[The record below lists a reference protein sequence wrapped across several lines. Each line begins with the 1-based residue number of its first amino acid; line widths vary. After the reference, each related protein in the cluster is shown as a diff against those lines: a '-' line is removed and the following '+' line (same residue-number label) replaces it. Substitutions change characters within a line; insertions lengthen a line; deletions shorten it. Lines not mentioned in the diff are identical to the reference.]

1 MATYKIPDSP
11 KKYKTEYSKF
21 KGVDLSSNPTQ
32 VDSARGAMGTVNLIS
47 DSGGFPEKRKG
58 WRVLQTCEAPVNG
71 LYRGV
76 IKGKEYFLVHGGTK
90 LYQWTDSSIKEL
102 KSGLTNGKGTAF
114 TLNDKIYVLTGG
126 EYLVFDGETAKDATA
141 DAYVPTTTIANKPE
155 GGGTSFEDVNLLS
168 SKRKN
173 EFCADGSATVYQLD
187 TTDVESIAEVKVDAK
202 VWESSKY
209 TLDGKKG
216 QVKFTTAPPKPSI
229 AGKDNVTI
237 TFVKT
242 VEGYKDKII
251 KCTIA
256 GIYGGKSQD
265 RVFLSGNPDAQDTD
279 WRCESNNPLYFSDLS
294 YTKVGADGAAI
305 VGYSAISDSQAI
317 IKADDRSETTI
328 YFRGYN
334 IDTTTSKVQFPVRRA
349 AAGAGAVAKR
359 AFAYLPEEPVFL
371 SRTGVFALTSSNIT
385 ALQVARN
392 RSYYVDAALTKEEH
406 LENAC
411 AVVWNGYYVLAV
423 NGHAYVMDTNQNVAY
438 KPQSYG
444 DYVYECYYWDNFPA
458 VRMMESRGNLYFG
471 TSDGKLCRLN
481 TDIDTMQA
489 YSDGGTMGEDGKITG
504 GAAIA
509 AEWHTKADDDGDFMT
524 YKTMV
529 KRGSGV
535 MMKPYTRS
543 SLQVYARTER
553 DFGRKIREG
562 IADIFNWEDIDFSRF
577 TFNTNDAPQVL
588 PFNSKVK
595 KYKTLQLIAKNEAL
609 NEAFGLFGIIKRY
622 TIGTMVR

>member
-32 VDSARGAMGTVNLIS
+32 VESTRGAMGTVNLIS

-58 WRVLQTCEAPVNG
+58 WRVLQNCEAPVNG

-90 LYQWTDSSIKEL
+90 LYQWTDGSIKEL

-114 TLNDKIYVLTGG
+114 TLNDKTYVLTGG
-126 EYLVFDGETAKDATA
+126 EYLVFDGETVKDATA
-141 DAYVPTTTIANKPE
+141 DAYVPTTSIANKPE

-471 TSDGKLCRLN
+471 TSDGRICKLN

-489 YSDGGTMGEDGKITG
+489 YSDGGTLGADGKITG

-529 KRGSGV
+529 KRGSGI

>member
-529 KRGSGV
+529 KRGSGI

>member
-32 VDSARGAMGTVNLIS
+32 VDSARGASGTVNLIS

-58 WRVLQTCEAPVNG
+58 WRVLLNVEKPVNG
-71 LYRGV
+71 LYRGI
-76 IKGKEYFLVHGGTK
+76 IKGKEYFLVHGGTR
-90 LYQWTDSSIKEL
+90 LYKWTENTLTDL
-102 KSGLTNGKGTAF
+102 KSGLTNKQGTSF
-114 TLNDKIYVLTGG
+114 TLNDKMYVLTGG
-126 EYLVFDGETAKDATA
+126 EYIVFDGETAKDATA
-141 DAYVPTTTIANKPE
+141 DAYVPTTTIANKPT

-229 AGKDNVTI
+229 TGKDNVTI

-444 DYVYECYYWDNFPA
+444 DYVYECYYWNNFPA

-471 TSDGKLCRLN
+471 TSDGRICKLN

-489 YSDGGTMGEDGKITG
+489 YSDGGTLGEDGKITG
-504 GAAIA
+504 STAIS

-543 SLQVYARTER
+543 SIQVYARTER

-562 IADIFNWEDIDFSRF
+562 IADIFSWTDIDFSRF
-577 TFNTNDAPQVL
+577 TFNSNDAPQVL

-595 KYKTLQLIAKNEAL
+595 KYKTLQLIMKNDAM
-609 NEAFGLFGIIKRY
+609 NEAFGIFGIIKRY
-622 TIGTMVR
+622 TIGTSVR

>member
-32 VDSARGAMGTVNLIS
+32 VDSTRGAMGTVNLIS

-126 EYLVFDGETAKDATA
+126 EYLVFDGETVKDATA
-141 DAYVPTTTIANKPE
+141 DAYVPTTSIANKPE

-173 EFCADGSATVYQLD
+173 EFCADGAATVYQLD

-202 VWESSKY
+202 VWESGKY

-229 AGKDNVTI
+229 AGKDNVSI

-305 VGYSAISDSQAI
+305 IGYSAISDSQAI

-471 TSDGKLCRLN
+471 TSDGKICRLN

-489 YSDGGTMGEDGKITG
+489 YSDGGTLGEDGKITG
-504 GAAIA
+504 STAIS

-543 SLQVYARTER
+543 SIQVYARTER

-562 IADIFNWEDIDFSRF
+562 IADIFSWTDIDFSRF
-577 TFNTNDAPQVL
+577 TFNSNDAPQVL

-595 KYKTLQLIAKNEAL
+595 KYKTLQLIMKNDAM
-609 NEAFGLFGIIKRY
+609 NEAFGIFGIIKRY
-622 TIGTMVR
+622 TIGTSVR

>member
-32 VDSARGAMGTVNLIS
+32 VDSARGASGTVNLIS

-58 WRVLQTCEAPVNG
+58 WRVLLNVEKPVNG
-71 LYRGV
+71 LYRGI
-76 IKGKEYFLVHGGTK
+76 IKGKEYFLVHGGTR
-90 LYQWTDSSIKEL
+90 LYKWTENTLTEL
-102 KSGLTNGKGTAF
+102 KSGLTNKQGTSF
-114 TLNDKIYVLTGG
+114 TLNDKMYVLTGG
-126 EYLVFDGETAKDATA
+126 EYIVFDGETAKDATA
-141 DAYVPTTTIANKPE
+141 DAYVPTTTIANKPT

-229 AGKDNVTI
+229 TGKDNVTI

-444 DYVYECYYWDNFPA
+444 DYVYECYYWNNFPA

-471 TSDGKLCRLN
+471 TSDGRICKLN

-489 YSDGGTMGEDGKITG
+489 YSDGGTLGEDGKITG
-504 GAAIA
+504 STAIS

-543 SLQVYARTER
+543 SIQVYARTER

-562 IADIFNWEDIDFSRF
+562 IADIFSWTDIDFSRF
-577 TFNTNDAPQVL
+577 TFNSNDAPQVL

-595 KYKTLQLIAKNEAL
+595 KYKTLQLIMKNDAM
-609 NEAFGLFGIIKRY
+609 NEAFGIFGIIKRY
-622 TIGTMVR
+622 TIGTSVR

>member
-1 MATYKIPDSP
+1 MATYKIPNSP

-58 WRVLQTCEAPVNG
+58 WRVLLNVEKPVNG
-71 LYRGV
+71 LYRGI
-76 IKGKEYFLVHGGTK
+76 IKGKEYFLVHGGTR
-90 LYQWTDSSIKEL
+90 LYKWTESTLTEL
-102 KSGLTNGKGTAF
+102 KSGLTNKQGTSFA
-114 TLNDKIYVLTGG
+114 LNDKMYVLTGG

-141 DAYVPTTTIANKPE
+141 DAYVPTTTIANKPT

-168 SKRKN
+168 DKRKN
-173 EFCADGSATVYQLD
+173 EFCADGSATMYQLD
-187 TTDVESIAEVKVDAK
+187 TTDVQSISEVKVDGK

-209 TLDGKKG
+209 TLDKTKG
-216 QVKFTTAPPKPSI
+216 QVTFTSAPPKPAI
-229 AGKDNVTI
+229 TGKDNVTI
-237 TFVKT
+237 TFVKH
-242 VEGYKDKII
+242 VDGYAEKIK

-256 GIYGGKSQD
+256 AIYGGKSQD
-265 RVFLSGNPDAQDTD
+265 RVFLAGNPDEQDKD
-279 WRCESNNPLYFSDLS
+279 WRCESNNPLYFPDLS

-305 VGYSAISDSQAI
+305 VGYTAISDSQAI
-317 IKADDRSETTI
+317 VKADDRSETTI

-458 VRMMESRGNLYFG
+458 VRMMESRGSLYFG
-471 TSDGKLCRLN
+471 TSDGRICKLN

-489 YSDGGTMGEDGKITG
+489 YSDGGTMGKDGKITG
-504 GAAIA
+504 GAAIV

-535 MMKPYTRS
+535 MIKPYSRS
-543 SLQVYARTER
+543 SVKVFARTER
-553 DFGRKIREG
+553 DFGRQIREQT
-562 IADIFNWEDIDFSRF
+562 IDIFDWSDIDFSRF
-577 TFNTNDAPQVL
+577 TFFANDTPQVI

-595 KYKTLQLIAKNEAL
+595 KYKTLQLTAKNEAL

-622 TIGTMVR
+622 TIGTSVR

>member
-32 VDSARGAMGTVNLIS
+32 VDSTRGAMGTVNLIS

-58 WRVLQTCEAPVNG
+58 WRVLQSCEAPVNG

-90 LYQWTDSSIKEL
+90 LYQWTDGSIKEL

-126 EYLVFDGETAKDATA
+126 EYLVFDGETVKDATA
-141 DAYVPTTTIANKPE
+141 DAYVPTTSIANKPE

-305 VGYSAISDSQAI
+305 IGYSAISDSQAI

-471 TSDGKLCRLN
+471 TSDGKICRLN

-529 KRGSGV
+529 KRGSGI

>member
-32 VDSARGAMGTVNLIS
+32 VDSTRGAMGTVNLIS

-58 WRVLQTCEAPVNG
+58 WRVLQSCEAPVNG

-90 LYQWTDSSIKEL
+90 LYQWTDGSIKEL

-126 EYLVFDGETAKDATA
+126 EYLVFDGETVKDATA
-141 DAYVPTTTIANKPE
+141 DAYVPTTSIANKPE

-305 VGYSAISDSQAI
+305 IGYSAISDSQAI

-458 VRMMESRGNLYFG
+458 VRMMESRGSLYFG
-471 TSDGKLCRLN
+471 TADGKICRLN

-489 YSDGGTMGEDGKITG
+489 YSDGGTLGEDGKITG
-504 GAAIA
+504 STAIS

-543 SLQVYARTER
+543 SIQVYARTER

-562 IADIFNWEDIDFSRF
+562 IADIFSWTDIDFSRF
-577 TFNTNDAPQVL
+577 TFNSNDAPQVL

-595 KYKTLQLIAKNEAL
+595 KYKTLQLIMKNDAM
-609 NEAFGLFGIIKRY
+609 NEAFGIFGIIKRY
-622 TIGTMVR
+622 TIGTSVR

>member
-32 VDSARGAMGTVNLIS
+32 VDSTRGAMGTVNLIS

-90 LYQWTDSSIKEL
+90 LYQWTDGSIKEL
-102 KSGLTNGKGTAF
+102 KSSLTNGNGTAF

-126 EYLVFDGETAKDATA
+126 EYLVFDGETVKDATA
-141 DAYVPTTTIANKPE
+141 DAYVPTTSIANKPE

-237 TFVKT
+237 TFIKT

-444 DYVYECYYWDNFPA
+444 DYVYECYYWNNFPA

-471 TSDGKLCRLN
+471 TSDGRICKLN

-489 YSDGGTMGEDGKITG
+489 YSDGGTLGEDGKITG

-535 MMKPYTRS
+535 LMKPYTRS

-562 IADIFNWEDIDFSRF
+562 IADIFSWEDIDFTRF

-609 NEAFGLFGIIKRY
+609 NPPFGLFGIIKRY

>member
-32 VDSARGAMGTVNLIS
+32 VDSTRGAMGTVNLIS

-90 LYQWTDSSIKEL
+90 LYQWTDGSIKEL

-126 EYLVFDGETAKDATA
+126 EYLVFDGETVKDATA
-141 DAYVPTTTIANKPE
+141 DAYVPTTSIANKPE

-237 TFVKT
+237 TFIKT

-305 VGYSAISDSQAI
+305 IGYSAISDSQAI

-458 VRMMESRGNLYFG
+458 VRMMESRGSLYFG
-471 TSDGKLCRLN
+471 TSDGKICRMN

-529 KRGSGV
+529 KRGSGI

-562 IADIFNWEDIDFSRF
+562 FADIFSWEDIDFTRF

>member
-32 VDSARGAMGTVNLIS
+32 VDSTRGAMGTVNLVS

-90 LYQWTDSSIKEL
+90 LYQWTDGSIKEL

-126 EYLVFDGETAKDATA
+126 EYLVFDGETVKDATA
-141 DAYVPTTTIANKPE
+141 DTYVPTTSIANKPA

-187 TTDVESIAEVKVDAK
+187 TTDVESIAEVKVDDK

-209 TLDGKKG
+209 TLDKTKG
-216 QVKFTTAPPKPSI
+216 QVKFTSAPPKPAI
-229 AGKDNVTI
+229 TGKDNVTI

-444 DYVYECYYWDNFPA
+444 DYVYECYYWNNFPA

-471 TSDGKLCRLN
+471 TSDGRICKLN

-489 YSDGGTMGEDGKITG
+489 YSDGGTLGEDGKITG

-535 MMKPYTRS
+535 LMKPYTRS

-562 IADIFNWEDIDFSRF
+562 IADIFSWEDIDFTRF

>member
-32 VDSARGAMGTVNLIS
+32 VDSTRGAMGTVNLIS

-126 EYLVFDGETAKDATA
+126 EYLVFDGETVKDATA
-141 DAYVPTTTIANKPE
+141 DAYVPTTSIANKPE

-471 TSDGKLCRLN
+471 TSDGRICKLN

-489 YSDGGTMGEDGKITG
+489 YSDGGTLGEDGKITG
-504 GAAIA
+504 STAIS

-543 SLQVYARTER
+543 SIQVYARTER

-562 IADIFNWEDIDFSRF
+562 IADIFSWTDIDFSRF
-577 TFNTNDAPQVL
+577 TFNSNDAPQVL

-595 KYKTLQLIAKNEAL
+595 KYKTLQLIMKNDAM
-609 NEAFGLFGIIKRY
+609 NEAFGIFGIIKRY
-622 TIGTMVR
+622 TIGTSVR

>member
-11 KKYKTEYSKF
+11 KKYKTEYSSF

-58 WRVLQTCEAPVNG
+58 WRVLLNVEKPVNG
-71 LYRGV
+71 LYRGI
-76 IKGKEYFLVHGGTK
+76 IKGKEYFLVHGGTR
-90 LYQWTDSSIKEL
+90 LYKWTENTLTEL
-102 KSGLTNGKGTAF
+102 KSGLTNKQGTSF
-114 TLNDKIYVLTGG
+114 TLNDKMYVLTGG

-141 DAYVPTTTIANKPE
+141 DAYVPTTTIANKPT
-155 GGGTSFEDVNLLS
+155 GGGTSFENVNLLS
-168 SKRKN
+168 DKRKN
-173 EFCADGSATVYQLD
+173 GFCADGSATTYQLD
-187 TTDVESIAEVKVDAK
+187 TTDLASIAEVKVDDK

-209 TLDGKKG
+209 TLDKTKG
-216 QVKFTTAPPKPSI
+216 QVKFTSAPPKPAI
-229 AGKDNVTI
+229 TGKDNVVI
-237 TFVKT
+237 TFVKP
-242 VEGYKDKII
+242 VEGYKEKIT

-256 GIYGGKSQD
+256 AIYGGKSQD
-265 RVFLSGNPDAQDTD
+265 RVFLAGNPDEQDKD

-305 VGYSAISDSQAI
+305 VGYTAISDSQAI
-317 IKADDRSETTI
+317 VKSDDRSETTI
-328 YFRGYN
+328 YFRGYSIN
-334 IDTTTSKVQFPVRRA
+334 DNTSAVQFPVRRA
-349 AAGAGAVAKR
+349 TAGAGAVAKH

-392 RSYYVDAALTKEEH
+392 RSYYVDAALTKEDH

-423 NGHAYVMDTNQNVAY
+423 NGHCYVMDTNQNVAY

-444 DYVYECYYWDNFPA
+444 DYVYECYYWNNFPA

-471 TSDGKLCRLN
+471 TSDGRICKLN

-489 YSDGGTMGEDGKITG
+489 YSDGGTLGEDGRITG
-504 GAAIA
+504 GTAIS

-535 MMKPYTRS
+535 MMKPYARS
-543 SLQVYARTER
+543 SVKVFARTER
-553 DFGRKIREG
+553 DFGRQIREQL
-562 IADIFNWEDIDFSRF
+562 IDIFSWEDIDFTRF
-577 TFNTNDAPQVL
+577 TFFSNDAPQVV

-595 KYKTLQLIAKNEAL
+595 KYKTMQLIIKNDTL
-609 NEAFGLFGIIKRY
+609 NEAFGIFGIIKRY
-622 TIGTMVR
+622 TIGTSVR

>member
-32 VDSARGAMGTVNLIS
+32 VDSARGASGTVNLIS

-58 WRVLQTCEAPVNG
+58 WRVLLNVEKPVNG
-71 LYRGV
+71 LYRGI
-76 IKGKEYFLVHGGTK
+76 IKGKEYFLVHGGTR
-90 LYQWTDSSIKEL
+90 LYKWTENTLTEL
-102 KSGLTNGKGTAF
+102 KSGLTNKQGTSF

-126 EYLVFDGETAKDATA
+126 EYLVFDGETVKDATA
-141 DAYVPTTTIANKPE
+141 DAYVPTTSIANKPT

-168 SKRKN
+168 AKRKN

-187 TTDVESIAEVKVDAK
+187 TTDVESIAEVKVDGK

-229 AGKDNVTI
+229 TGKDNVTI

-242 VEGYKDKII
+242 VAGYKDKII

-305 VGYSAISDSQAI
+305 IGYSAISDSQAI

-423 NGHAYVMDTNQNVAY
+423 NNHAYVMDTNQNVAY

-458 VRMMESRGNLYFG
+458 VRMMESRGSLYFG
-471 TSDGKLCRLN
+471 TSDGKICRMN

-529 KRGSGV
+529 KRGSGI

>member
-32 VDSARGAMGTVNLIS
+32 VDSTRGAMGTVNLIS

-58 WRVLQTCEAPVNG
+58 WRVLLNVEKPVNG

-126 EYLVFDGETAKDATA
+126 EYLVFDGETVKDATA
-141 DAYVPTTTIANKPE
+141 DAYVPTTSIANKPE

-458 VRMMESRGNLYFG
+458 VRMMESRGSLYFG
-471 TSDGKLCRLN
+471 TSDGKICRLN

-489 YSDGGTMGEDGKITG
+489 YSDGGTLGEDGKITG
-504 GAAIA
+504 STAIS

-543 SLQVYARTER
+543 SIQVYARTER

-562 IADIFNWEDIDFSRF
+562 IADIFSWTDIDFSRF
-577 TFNTNDAPQVL
+577 TFNSNDAPQVL

-595 KYKTLQLIAKNEAL
+595 KYKTLQLIMKNDAM
-609 NEAFGLFGIIKRY
+609 NEAFGIFGIIKRY
-622 TIGTMVR
+622 TIGTSVR

>member
-32 VDSARGAMGTVNLIS
+32 VDSARGASGTVNLIS

-58 WRVLQTCEAPVNG
+58 WRVLLNVEKPVNG
-71 LYRGV
+71 LYRGI

-90 LYQWTDSSIKEL
+90 LYQWTDGSIKEL

-126 EYLVFDGETAKDATA
+126 EYLVFDGETAKDATVN
-141 DAYVPTTTIANKPE
+141 AYVPTTTIANKPT

-168 SKRKN
+168 NKRKN

-229 AGKDNVTI
+229 TGKDNVTI

-471 TSDGKLCRLN
+471 TSDGKICRLN

-489 YSDGGTMGEDGKITG
+489 YSDGGTLGEDGKITG
-504 GAAIA
+504 STAIS

-543 SLQVYARTER
+543 SIQVYARTER

-562 IADIFNWEDIDFSRF
+562 IADIFSWTDIDFSRF
-577 TFNTNDAPQVL
+577 TFNSNDAPQVL

-595 KYKTLQLIAKNEAL
+595 KYKTLQLIMKNDAM
-609 NEAFGLFGIIKRY
+609 NEAFGIFGIIKRY
-622 TIGTMVR
+622 TIGTSVR

>member
-1 MATYKIPDSP
+1 MAAYKIPNSP

-76 IKGKEYFLVHGGTK
+76 IKGKEYFLVHGGTR
-90 LYQWTDSSIKEL
+90 LYLWTENSIKEL

-114 TLNDKIYVLTGG
+114 TLNDKMYVLTGG
-126 EYLVFDGETAKDATA
+126 EYLVFDGETVKDATA
-141 DAYVPTTTIANKPE
+141 DAYVPTTSIANKPT

-168 SKRKN
+168 TKRKN

-187 TTDVESIAEVKVDAK
+187 TTDAESIAEVKVDGK

-216 QVKFTTAPPKPSI
+216 QVKFTTAPPKPGI
-229 AGKDNVTI
+229 TGKDNVSI

-242 VEGYKDKII
+242 VAGYKDKII

-265 RVFLSGNPDAQDTD
+265 RVFLSGNPEAQDTD

-305 VGYSAISDSQAI
+305 IGYSAISDSQAI

-458 VRMMESRGNLYFG
+458 VRMMESRGSLYFG
-471 TSDGKLCRLN
+471 TSDGKICRMN

-504 GAAIA
+504 GAAIV

-535 MMKPYTRS
+535 MIKPYSRS
-543 SLQVYARTER
+543 SVKVFARTER
-553 DFGRKIREG
+553 DFGRQIREQT
-562 IADIFNWEDIDFSRF
+562 IDIFDWSDIDFSRF
-577 TFNTNDAPQVL
+577 TFFANDTPQVI

-595 KYKTLQLIAKNEAL
+595 KYKTLQLTAKNEAL

-622 TIGTMVR
+622 TIGTSVR

>member
-32 VDSARGAMGTVNLIS
+32 VDSTRGAMGTVNLIS

-58 WRVLQTCEAPVNG
+58 WRVLQSCEAPVNG

-90 LYQWTDSSIKEL
+90 LYQWTDGSIKEL

-126 EYLVFDGETAKDATA
+126 EYLVFDGETVKDATA
-141 DAYVPTTTIANKPE
+141 DAYVPTTSIANKPE

-279 WRCESNNPLYFSDLS
+279 WRCESNNPLYFSDFS

-305 VGYSAISDSQAI
+305 IGYSAISDSQAI

-471 TSDGKLCRLN
+471 TSDGRICKLN

-489 YSDGGTMGEDGKITG
+489 YSDGGTLGADGKITG
-504 GAAIA
+504 STAIS

-543 SLQVYARTER
+543 SIQVYARTER
-553 DFGRKIREG
+553 DFGRKIRDG
-562 IADIFNWEDIDFSRF
+562 IADIFSWTDIDFSRF
-577 TFNTNDAPQVL
+577 TFNSNDAPQVL

-595 KYKTLQLIAKNEAL
+595 KYKTLQLIMKNDAM
-609 NEAFGLFGIIKRY
+609 NEAFGIFGIIKRY
-622 TIGTMVR
+622 TIGTSVR

>member
-126 EYLVFDGETAKDATA
+126 EYLVFDGETVKDATA
-141 DAYVPTTTIANKPE
+141 DAYVPTTTIANKPT

-229 AGKDNVTI
+229 TGKDNVTI

-471 TSDGKLCRLN
+471 TSDGKICRLN

-553 DFGRKIREG
+553 NFGRKIREG

>member
-32 VDSARGAMGTVNLIS
+32 VDSTRGAMGTVNLIS

-90 LYQWTDSSIKEL
+90 LYQWTDGSIKEL
-102 KSGLTNGKGTAF
+102 KSSLTNGNGTAF

-126 EYLVFDGETAKDATA
+126 EYLVFDGETVKDATA
-141 DAYVPTTTIANKPE
+141 DAYVPTTSIANKPE

-237 TFVKT
+237 TFIKT

-444 DYVYECYYWDNFPA
+444 DYVYECYYWNNFPA

-471 TSDGKLCRLN
+471 TSDGRICKLN

-489 YSDGGTMGEDGKITG
+489 YSDGGTLGEDGKITG

-535 MMKPYTRS
+535 LMKPYTRS

-562 IADIFNWEDIDFSRF
+562 IADIFSWEDIDFTRF

>member
-32 VDSARGAMGTVNLIS
+32 VDSTRGAMGTVNLIS

-126 EYLVFDGETAKDATA
+126 EYLVFDGETAKDATVN
-141 DAYVPTTTIANKPE
+141 AYVPTTTIANKPT

-173 EFCADGSATVYQLD
+173 EFCADGAATVYQLD

-202 VWESSKY
+202 VWESGKY

-229 AGKDNVTI
+229 AGKDNVSI

-305 VGYSAISDSQAI
+305 IGYSAISDSQAI

-471 TSDGKLCRLN
+471 TSDGKICRLN

-489 YSDGGTMGEDGKITG
+489 YSDGGTLGEDGKITG
-504 GAAIA
+504 STAIS

-543 SLQVYARTER
+543 SIQVYARTER

-562 IADIFNWEDIDFSRF
+562 IADIFSWTDIDFSRF
-577 TFNTNDAPQVL
+577 TFNSNDAPQVL

-595 KYKTLQLIAKNEAL
+595 KYKTLQLIMKNDAM
-609 NEAFGLFGIIKRY
+609 NEAFGIFGIIKRY
-622 TIGTMVR
+622 TIGTSVR

>member
-32 VDSARGAMGTVNLIS
+32 VDSARGASGTVNLIS

-58 WRVLQTCEAPVNG
+58 WRVLLNVEKPVNG
-71 LYRGV
+71 LYRGI
-76 IKGKEYFLVHGGTK
+76 IKGKEYFLVHGGTR
-90 LYQWTDSSIKEL
+90 LYKWTENTLTEL
-102 KSGLTNGKGTAF
+102 KSGLTNKQGTSF

-141 DAYVPTTTIANKPE
+141 DAYVPTTTIANKPT

-168 SKRKN
+168 AKRKN

-187 TTDVESIAEVKVDAK
+187 TTDVESVAEVKVDGK

-209 TLDGKKG
+209 TLDSKKG

-229 AGKDNVTI
+229 TGKDNVTI

-305 VGYSAISDSQAI
+305 VGYTAISDSQAI
-317 IKADDRSETTI
+317 VKSDDRSETTI
-328 YFRGYN
+328 YFRGYSIN
-334 IDTTTSKVQFPVRRA
+334 DNTSAVQFPVRRA
-349 AAGAGAVAKR
+349 TAAAGAVAKH

-392 RSYYVDAALTKEEH
+392 RSYYVDAALTKEDH

-423 NGHAYVMDTNQNVAY
+423 NGHAYVLDTNQNVAY

-444 DYVYECYYWDNFPA
+444 DYVYECYYWNNFPA

-471 TSDGKLCRLN
+471 TSDGRICKLN

-489 YSDGGTMGEDGKITG
+489 YSDGGTLGEDGKITG
-504 GAAIA
+504 STAIS
-509 AEWHTKADDDGDFMT
+509 AEWHTKADDDGDF
-524 YKTMV
+524 
-529 KRGSGV
+529 R
-535 MMKPYTRS
+535 R
-543 SLQVYARTER
+543 
-553 DFGRKIREG
+553 IRP
-562 IADIFNWEDIDFSRF
+562 W
-577 TFNTNDAPQVL
+577 
-588 PFNSKVK
+588 
-595 KYKTLQLIAKNEAL
+595 
-609 NEAFGLFGIIKRY
+609 
-622 TIGTMVR
+622 

>member
-126 EYLVFDGETAKDATA
+126 EYLVFDGETVKDATA
-141 DAYVPTTTIANKPE
+141 DAYVPSTTIANKPT

-229 AGKDNVTI
+229 TGKDNVTI

-471 TSDGKLCRLN
+471 TSDGKICRLN

-489 YSDGGTMGEDGKITG
+489 YSDGGTMGDDGKITG

>member
-11 KKYKTEYSKF
+11 KRYKTEYSKF

-32 VDSARGAMGTVNLIS
+32 VDSTRGASGTVNLIS

-58 WRVLQTCEAPVNG
+58 WRVLLNVEKPVNG
-71 LYRGV
+71 LYRGI
-76 IKGKEYFLVHGGTK
+76 IKGKEYFLVHGGTR
-90 LYQWTDSSIKEL
+90 LYKWTENTLTEL
-102 KSGLTNGKGTAF
+102 KSGLTNTQGTSF
-114 TLNDKIYVLTGG
+114 TLNDKMYVLTGG
-126 EYLVFDGETAKDATA
+126 EYLVFDGETAKDATT
-141 DAYVPTTTIANKPE
+141 DAYVPTTTIANKPT

-168 SKRKN
+168 DKRKN

-187 TTDVESIAEVKVDAK
+187 TTDVQSISEVKVNGAVWDA
-202 VWESSKY
+202 SRYS
-209 TLDGKKG
+209 LNGSKG
-216 QVKFTTAPPKPSI
+216 QVTFTSAPPKPDI
-229 AGKDNVTI
+229 TGKDNVSI
-237 TFVKT
+237 TFVKH
-242 VEGYKDKII
+242 VDGYADKIK

-256 GIYGGKSQD
+256 AIYGGKSQD
-265 RVFLSGNPDAQDTD
+265 RVFLAGNPDEQDKD

-305 VGYSAISDSQAI
+305 VGYTAISDSQAI
-317 IKADDRSETTI
+317 VKSDDRSETTI

-334 IDTTTSKVQFPVRRA
+334 IDSTTNKVQFPVRRA
-349 AAGAGAVAKR
+349 AAGAGAVAKH

-392 RSYYVDAALTKEEH
+392 RSYYVDAALTKEDH

-411 AVVWNGYYVLAV
+411 AVVWNGYYVLSV
-423 NGHAYVMDTNQNVAY
+423 NNHAYVLDTNQNVAY

-458 VRMMESRGNLYFG
+458 VRMMESRGSLYFG
-471 TSDGKLCRLN
+471 TSDGRICKLN

-489 YSDGGTMGEDGKITG
+489 YSDGGTLGEDGRITG
-504 GAAIA
+504 GTAIS

-543 SLQVYARTER
+543 SVKVFARTER
-553 DFGRKIREG
+553 DFGRQIREG

-577 TFNTNDAPQVL
+577 TFNSNDAPQVL

-595 KYKTLQLIAKNEAL
+595 KYKTLQLIMQNNAL
-609 NEAFGLFGIIKRY
+609 NEAFGVFGIIKRY

>member
-1 MATYKIPDSP
+1 MATYKIPNSP

-58 WRVLQTCEAPVNG
+58 WRVLQSCEAPVNG

-76 IKGKEYFLVHGGTK
+76 IKGKEYFLVHGGTR
-90 LYQWTDSSIKEL
+90 LYLWTEDSIKEL

-114 TLNDKIYVLTGG
+114 TLNDKMYVLTGG
-126 EYLVFDGETAKDATA
+126 EYLVFDGETVKDATA
-141 DAYVPTTTIANKPE
+141 DAYVPTTSIANKPT

-168 SKRKN
+168 AKRKN

-187 TTDVESIAEVKVDAK
+187 TTDVESIAEVKVDGK

-229 AGKDNVTI
+229 TGKDNVSI

-305 VGYSAISDSQAI
+305 IGYSAISDSQAI

-471 TSDGKLCRLN
+471 TADGKICRMN

-489 YSDGGTMGEDGKITG
+489 YSDGGTIGKDGKITG
-504 GAAIA
+504 GVAIV

-535 MMKPYTRS
+535 MIKPYSRS
-543 SLQVYARTER
+543 SVKVFARTER
-553 DFGRKIREG
+553 DFGRQIREQT
-562 IADIFNWEDIDFSRF
+562 IDIFDWSDIDFSRF
-577 TFNTNDAPQVL
+577 TFFANDTPQVI

-595 KYKTLQLIAKNEAL
+595 KYKTLQLTAKNEAL

-622 TIGTMVR
+622 TIGTSVR

>member
-32 VDSARGAMGTVNLIS
+32 VDSARGASGTVNLIS

-58 WRVLQTCEAPVNG
+58 WRVLLNVEKPVNG
-71 LYRGV
+71 LYRGI
-76 IKGKEYFLVHGGTK
+76 IKGKEYFLVHGGTR
-90 LYQWTDSSIKEL
+90 LYKWTENTLTEL
-102 KSGLTNGKGTAF
+102 KSGLTNKQGTSF

-126 EYLVFDGETAKDATA
+126 EYLVFDGETVKDATA
-141 DAYVPTTTIANKPE
+141 DAYVPTTSIAGKPT

-187 TTDVESIAEVKVDAK
+187 TTDVESIAEVKVDGKA
-202 VWESSKY
+202 WESSKY

-229 AGKDNVTI
+229 TGKDNVSI

-294 YTKVGADGAAI
+294 YTKVGADGAEI
-305 VGYSAISDSQAI
+305 IGYSAISDSQAI

-444 DYVYECYYWDNFPA
+444 DYVYECYYWNNFPA

-471 TSDGKLCRLN
+471 TSDGRICKLN

-489 YSDGGTMGEDGKITG
+489 YSDGGTLGEDGKITG
-504 GAAIA
+504 STAIS

-543 SLQVYARTER
+543 SIQVYARTER

-562 IADIFNWEDIDFSRF
+562 IADIFSWTDIDFSRF
-577 TFNTNDAPQVL
+577 TFNSNDAPQVL

-595 KYKTLQLIAKNEAL
+595 KYKTLQLIMKNDAM
-609 NEAFGLFGIIKRY
+609 NEAFGIFGIIKRY
-622 TIGTMVR
+622 TIGTSVR

>member
-32 VDSARGAMGTVNLIS
+32 VDSTRGAMGTVNLIS

-126 EYLVFDGETAKDATA
+126 EYLVFDGETVKDATA
-141 DAYVPTTTIANKPE
+141 DAYVPTTSIANKPE

-265 RVFLSGNPDAQDTD
+265 RVFLSGNPDTQDTD

-458 VRMMESRGNLYFG
+458 VRMMESRGSLYFG
-471 TSDGKLCRLN
+471 TSDGKICRMN
-481 TDIDTMQA
+481 TDIDTMQE
-489 YSDGGTMGEDGKITG
+489 YSDGGTLGEDGRITG
-504 GAAIA
+504 GTAIS

-543 SLQVYARTER
+543 SIQVYARTER

-562 IADIFNWEDIDFSRF
+562 IADIFSWTDIDFSRF
-577 TFNTNDAPQVL
+577 TFNSNDAPQVL

-595 KYKTLQLIAKNEAL
+595 KYKTLQLIMKNDAM
-609 NEAFGLFGIIKRY
+609 NEAFGIFGIIKRY
-622 TIGTMVR
+622 TIGTSVR

>member
-11 KKYKTEYSKF
+11 KKYKTEYSSF

-58 WRVLQTCEAPVNG
+58 WRVLLNVEKPVNG
-71 LYRGV
+71 LYRGI
-76 IKGKEYFLVHGGTK
+76 IKGKEYFLVHGGTR
-90 LYQWTDSSIKEL
+90 LYKWTENTLTEL
-102 KSGLTNGKGTAF
+102 KSGLTNKQGTSF
-114 TLNDKIYVLTGG
+114 TLNDKMYVLT
-126 EYLVFDGETAKDATA
+126 
-141 DAYVPTTTIANKPE
+141 
-155 GGGTSFEDVNLLS
+155 GGGTSFENVNLLS
-168 SKRKN
+168 DKRKN
-173 EFCADGSATVYQLD
+173 EFCADGSATTYQLD
-187 TTDVESIAEVKVDAK
+187 TTDIASIAEVKVDDK

-209 TLDGKKG
+209 TLDKTKG
-216 QVKFTTAPPKPSI
+216 QVKFTTAPPKPAI
-229 AGKDNVTI
+229 TGKDNVVI
-237 TFVKT
+237 TFVKP
-242 VEGYKDKII
+242 VEGYKEKIT

-256 GIYGGKSQD
+256 AIYGGKSQD
-265 RVFLSGNPDAQDTD
+265 RVFLAGNPDEQDKD

-305 VGYSAISDSQAI
+305 VGYTAISDSQAI
-317 IKADDRSETTI
+317 VKSDDRSETTI
-328 YFRGYN
+328 YFRGYSIN
-334 IDTTTSKVQFPVRRA
+334 DNTSAVQFPVRRA
-349 AAGAGAVAKR
+349 TAGAGAVAKH

-371 SRTGVFALTSSNIT
+371 SRTGVFALTSSNVT

-392 RSYYVDAALTKEEH
+392 RSYYVDAALTKEAH

-423 NGHAYVMDTNQNVAY
+423 NGHAYVLDTNQNVAY

-444 DYVYECYYWDNFPA
+444 DYVYECYYWNNFPA

-471 TSDGKLCRLN
+471 TSDGRICKLN

-489 YSDGGTMGEDGKITG
+489 YSDGGTLGEDGRITG
-504 GAAIA
+504 GTAIS

-535 MMKPYTRS
+535 MMKPYARS
-543 SLQVYARTER
+543 SVKVFARTER
-553 DFGRKIREG
+553 DFGRQIREQL
-562 IADIFNWEDIDFSRF
+562 IDIFSWEDIDFTRF
-577 TFNTNDAPQVL
+577 TFFSNDAPQVV

-595 KYKTLQLIAKNEAL
+595 KYKTMQLIIKNDAL
-609 NEAFGLFGIIKRY
+609 NEAFGIFGIIKRY
-622 TIGTMVR
+622 TIGTSVR

>member
-1 MATYKIPDSP
+1 MEALG
-11 KKYKTEYSKF
+11 TE
-21 KGVDLSSNPTQ
+21 
-32 VDSARGAMGTVNLIS
+32 
-47 DSGGFPEKRKG
+47 
-58 WRVLQTCEAPVNG
+58 EA
-71 LYRGV
+71 
-76 IKGKEYFLVHGGTK
+76 
-90 LYQWTDSSIKEL
+90 
-102 KSGLTNGKGTAF
+102 
-114 TLNDKIYVLTGG
+114 
-126 EYLVFDGETAKDATA
+126 AKDATA
-141 DAYVPTTTIANKPE
+141 DAYVPTTTIANRPT
-155 GGGTSFEDVNLLS
+155 GGGTSFENVNLLS
-168 SKRKN
+168 DKRKN
-173 EFCADGSATVYQLD
+173 EFCADGSATTYQLD
-187 TTDVESIAEVKVDAK
+187 TTDIESIAEVKVDDN

-209 TLDGKKG
+209 TLDKTKG
-216 QVKFTTAPPKPSI
+216 QVKFTTAPPKPAI
-229 AGKDNVTI
+229 TGKDNVVI
-237 TFVKT
+237 TFVKP
-242 VEGYKDKII
+242 VEGYKEKIT

-256 GIYGGKSQD
+256 AIYGGKSQD
-265 RVFLSGNPDAQDTD
+265 RVFLAGNPDEQDKD

-305 VGYSAISDSQAI
+305 VGYTAISDSQAI
-317 IKADDRSETTI
+317 VKSDDRSETTI
-328 YFRGYN
+328 YFRGYSIN
-334 IDTTTSKVQFPVRRA
+334 DNTSAVQFPVRRA
-349 AAGAGAVAKR
+349 TAGAGAVAKH

-392 RSYYVDAALTKEEH
+392 RSYYVDAALTKEAH

-423 NGHAYVMDTNQNVAY
+423 NGHAYVLDTNQNVAY

-471 TSDGKLCRLN
+471 TSDGRICKLN

-489 YSDGGTMGEDGKITG
+489 YSDGGTLGEDGRITG
-504 GAAIA
+504 GTAIS

-543 SLQVYARTER
+543 SIQVYARTER
-553 DFGRKIREG
+553 DFGRKIRDG
-562 IADIFNWEDIDFSRF
+562 IADIFSWTDIDFSRF
-577 TFNTNDAPQVL
+577 TFNSNDAPQVL

-595 KYKTLQLIAKNEAL
+595 KYKTLQLIMKNDAM
-609 NEAFGLFGIIKRY
+609 NEAFGIFGIIKRY
-622 TIGTMVR
+622 TIGTSVR

>member
-32 VDSARGAMGTVNLIS
+32 VDSTRGAMGTVNLIS

-126 EYLVFDGETAKDATA
+126 EYLVFDGETVKDATA
-141 DAYVPTTTIANKPE
+141 DAYVPTTSIANKPE

-229 AGKDNVTI
+229 AGEDNVTI

-265 RVFLSGNPDAQDTD
+265 RVFLSGNPDTQDTD

-458 VRMMESRGNLYFG
+458 VRMMESRGSLYFG
-471 TSDGKLCRLN
+471 TSDGKICRMN
-481 TDIDTMQA
+481 TDIDTMQE
-489 YSDGGTMGEDGKITG
+489 YSDGGTLGEDGRITG
-504 GAAIA
+504 GTAIS

-543 SLQVYARTER
+543 SIQVYARTER

-562 IADIFNWEDIDFSRF
+562 IADIFSWTDIDFSRF
-577 TFNTNDAPQVL
+577 TFNSNDAPQVL

-595 KYKTLQLIAKNEAL
+595 KYKTLQLIMKNDAM
-609 NEAFGLFGIIKRY
+609 NEAFGIFGIIKRY
-622 TIGTMVR
+622 TIGTSVR

>member
-1 MATYKIPDSP
+1 MAAYKIPNSP

-76 IKGKEYFLVHGGTK
+76 IKGKEYFLVHGGTR
-90 LYQWTDSSIKEL
+90 LYLWTENSIKEL

-114 TLNDKIYVLTGG
+114 TLNDKMYVLTGG
-126 EYLVFDGETAKDATA
+126 EYLVFDGETVKDATA
-141 DAYVPTTTIANKPE
+141 DAYVPTTSIANKPT

-168 SKRKN
+168 TKRKN

-187 TTDVESIAEVKVDAK
+187 TTDAESIAEVKVDGK

-216 QVKFTTAPPKPSI
+216 QVKFTTAPPKPGI
-229 AGKDNVTI
+229 TGKDNVSI

-242 VEGYKDKII
+242 VAGYKDKII

-305 VGYSAISDSQAI
+305 IGYSAISDSQAI

-471 TSDGKLCRLN
+471 TADGKICRMN
-481 TDIDTMQA
+481 TDIDTMQT

-504 GAAIA
+504 GVAIV

-535 MMKPYTRS
+535 MIKPYSRS
-543 SLQVYARTER
+543 SVKVFARTER
-553 DFGRKIREG
+553 DFGRQIREQT
-562 IADIFNWEDIDFSRF
+562 IDIFDWSDIDFSRF
-577 TFNTNDAPQVL
+577 TFFANDTPQVI

-595 KYKTLQLIAKNEAL
+595 KYKTLQLTAKNEAL

-622 TIGTMVR
+622 TIGTSVR

>member
-32 VDSARGAMGTVNLIS
+32 VDSTRGAMGTVNLIS

-126 EYLVFDGETAKDATA
+126 EYLVFDGETVKDATA
-141 DAYVPTTTIANKPE
+141 DAYVPTTSIANKPE

-423 NGHAYVMDTNQNVAY
+423 NGHAYVLDTNQNVAY

-444 DYVYECYYWDNFPA
+444 DYVYECYYWNNFPA

-471 TSDGKLCRLN
+471 TSDGRICKLN
-481 TDIDTMQA
+481 TDIDTMQE
-489 YSDGGTMGEDGKITG
+489 YSDGGTLGEDGRITG
-504 GAAIA
+504 GTAIS

-543 SLQVYARTER
+543 SIQVYARTER

-562 IADIFNWEDIDFSRF
+562 IADIFSWTDIDFSRF
-577 TFNTNDAPQVL
+577 TFNSNDAPQVL

-595 KYKTLQLIAKNEAL
+595 KYKTLQLIMKNDAM
-609 NEAFGLFGIIKRY
+609 NEAFGIFGIIKRY
-622 TIGTMVR
+622 TIGTSVR

>member
-32 VDSARGAMGTVNLIS
+32 VDSTRGAMGTVNLIS

-58 WRVLQTCEAPVNG
+58 WRVLQSCEAPVNG

-90 LYQWTDSSIKEL
+90 LYQWTDGSIKEL
-102 KSGLTNGKGTAF
+102 KSGLTSSKGTAF

-126 EYLVFDGETAKDATA
+126 EYLVFDGETVKDATA
-141 DAYVPTTTIANKPE
+141 DAYVPTTSIAGKPAV
-155 GGGTSFEDVNLLS
+155 GGTSFEDVNLLS

-187 TTDVESIAEVKVDAK
+187 TTDVESIAEVKVDGK

-209 TLDGKKG
+209 TLDSKKG

-229 AGKDNVTI
+229 TGKDNVTI

-305 VGYSAISDSQAI
+305 IGYSAISDSQAI

-423 NGHAYVMDTNQNVAY
+423 NSHAYVMDTNQNVAY

-458 VRMMESRGNLYFG
+458 VRMMESRGSLYFG
-471 TSDGKLCRLN
+471 TADGKICRLN

-489 YSDGGTMGEDGKITG
+489 YSDGGTIGDDGKITG

-543 SLQVYARTER
+543 SIQVYARTER

-562 IADIFNWEDIDFSRF
+562 IADIFSWTDIDFSRF
-577 TFNTNDAPQVL
+577 TFNSNDAPQVL

-595 KYKTLQLIAKNEAL
+595 KYKTLQLIMKNDAM
-609 NEAFGLFGIIKRY
+609 NEAFGIFGIIKRY
-622 TIGTMVR
+622 TIGTSVR